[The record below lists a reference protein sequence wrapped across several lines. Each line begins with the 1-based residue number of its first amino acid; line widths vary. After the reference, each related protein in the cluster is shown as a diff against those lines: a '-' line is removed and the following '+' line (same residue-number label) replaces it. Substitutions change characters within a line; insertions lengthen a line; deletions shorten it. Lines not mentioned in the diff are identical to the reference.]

1 VSYLA
6 ALFSAWHLHAQALH
20 EHFAALLV
28 LAGLE
33 IGRYIFDFVK
43 FRREVSY
50 HMGSSKLWGT
60 CLFVGCFALLALD
73 MSRHR
78 SSDRDLYRY
87 RRRYRRSCDFGNSSR
102 MEDGCAVVRARFA
115 LARHEY
121 MNSAVE

>member
-73 MSRHR
+73 MSGIAVAIAIYIGIVADIEGLAISVILPEWKTDVPSFVHALR
-78 SSDRDLYRY
+78 S
-87 RRRYRRSCDFGNSSR
+87 
-102 MEDGCAVVRARFA
+102 RAT
-115 LARHEY
+115 
-121 MNSAVE
+121 ST